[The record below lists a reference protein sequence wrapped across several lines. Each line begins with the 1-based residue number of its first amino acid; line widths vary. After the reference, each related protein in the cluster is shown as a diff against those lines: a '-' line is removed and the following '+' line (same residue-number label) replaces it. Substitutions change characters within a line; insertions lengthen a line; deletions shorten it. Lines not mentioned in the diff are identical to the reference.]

1 MTLVLH
7 VRMPE
12 GSKKDGA
19 KVAAAGNLLY
29 IDLQRWPTCYHCIHQ
44 HTYLQQTISK
54 DLHRT
59 HSPKAMVFMKWKC
72 PPERRKAV
80 IAVSAKPSAS
90 TISVNDPATNAEEER
105 KEPFKLL
112 ISLRI
117 VETAQ
122 PGQAITICADGSVFA
137 LSHPDDDDDL
147 DSLDMLALKKASLA
161 STSDASRRINLGMF
175 ILHQQR
181 PDPER
186 SSDLKERPMT
196 QLLTIPAEGEVVIA
210 HDLPLARMFKHEGT
224 LKPADVVGETWRPK
238 IFEGAVG
245 TSWWCW
251 GSLDGELKDKRLSA
265 WREGLG
271 HQSTPK
277 PTADEWVL
285 GRHPMELV
293 FEDRTEDASFR
304 FVE

>member
-1 MTLVLH
+1 
-7 VRMPE
+7 
-12 GSKKDGA
+12 
-19 KVAAAGNLLY
+19 
-29 IDLQRWPTCYHCIHQ
+29 
-44 HTYLQQTISK
+44 
-54 DLHRT
+54 
-59 HSPKAMVFMKWKC
+59 MVFMKWKC
-72 PPERRKAV
+72 PPERRKAI
-80 IAVSAKPSAS
+80 IAVSAKPSAP
-90 TISVNDPATNAEEER
+90 TISVNDTTIEEGN
-105 KEPFKLL
+105 EPFRLL

-122 PGQAITICADGSVFA
+122 PGQAITICTDNSVFA
-137 LSHPDDDDDL
+137 LSHPYDDDEP

-161 STSDASRRINLGMF
+161 STSDTSRHINLGMF
-175 ILHQQR
+175 NLHQR
-181 PDPER
+181 PDPDR
-186 SSDLKERPMT
+186 SADLKQRPAT

-210 HDLPLARMFKHEGT
+210 HDLPLTRMFKHEGT

-238 IFEGAVG
+238 IFEGAIG

-251 GSLDGELKDKRLSA
+251 GGLEGELKDKLLSA

-277 PTADEWVL
+277 PTGDEWVL

-293 FEDRTEDASFR
+293 FEDRTEDAGFR

>member
-1 MTLVLH
+1 
-7 VRMPE
+7 
-12 GSKKDGA
+12 
-19 KVAAAGNLLY
+19 
-29 IDLQRWPTCYHCIHQ
+29 
-44 HTYLQQTISK
+44 
-54 DLHRT
+54 
-59 HSPKAMVFMKWKC
+59 MVFMKWKC
-72 PPERRKAV
+72 PPERRKAI
-80 IAVSAKPSAS
+80 IAVSAKPSAP
-90 TISVNDPATNAEEER
+90 TISVNDPTINAEEEEEEEEEEG
-105 KEPFKLL
+105 KEPFKIL

-117 VETAQ
+117 VETTQ
-122 PGQAITICADGSVFA
+122 PGQPITICTDASVFA
-137 LSHPDDDDDL
+137 LSSPDSDGD
-147 DSLDMLALKKASLA
+147 LDMLALRKASLA

-175 ILHQQR
+175 NLHQR

-210 HDLPLARMFKHEGT
+210 HDLPLARIFKHEDS

-238 IFEGAVG
+238 IFEGAIG

-251 GSLDGELKDKRLSA
+251 GGLDGELKDKRLSA

-277 PTADEWVL
+277 PTGEEWVL